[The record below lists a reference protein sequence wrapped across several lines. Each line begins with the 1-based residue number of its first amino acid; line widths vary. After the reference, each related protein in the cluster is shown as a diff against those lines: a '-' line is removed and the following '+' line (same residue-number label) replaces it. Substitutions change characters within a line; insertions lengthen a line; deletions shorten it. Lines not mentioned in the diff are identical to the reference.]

1 MMSELVDF
9 WLAVRGL
16 MWALVALAAMTLLAF
31 ALDGAEK
38 LDDILRGSGDND
50 NQLG

>member
-1 MMSELVDF
+1 MIESLVDF

-16 MWALVALAAMTLLAF
+16 MWVLVALALLTLLAF

-50 NQLG
+50 NKLG

>member
-1 MMSELVDF
+1 MIESLVDF

-16 MWALVALAAMTLLAF
+16 MWVLVALAALTLLAF
-31 ALDGAEK
+31 ILDASER

-50 NQLG
+50 NQT